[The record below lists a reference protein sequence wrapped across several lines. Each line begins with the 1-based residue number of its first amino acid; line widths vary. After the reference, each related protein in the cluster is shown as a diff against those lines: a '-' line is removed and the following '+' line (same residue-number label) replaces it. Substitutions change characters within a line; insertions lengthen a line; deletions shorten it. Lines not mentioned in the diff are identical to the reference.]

1 MPTLQPPLNDSL
13 RALKLRWEDYR
24 SRGGFDQFA
33 EFTAL
38 LNGIAGKLEGF
49 KARGLAR
56 QFEGLE
62 SAAMS
67 RLGDASTHPITSH
80 DANLLER
87 QLDAMLHA
95 IAMAEARRDDPR
107 PAVPVG
113 GRGKPHVVW
122 VIADAGHPW
131 VSGLT
136 EQLSFFGFGV
146 CRFGGDELDDF
157 IAEGDPPRVALFI
170 PGDQGYDASAIHN
183 IDMVRA
189 AHPASHL
196 ICLSVP
202 KSLDAI
208 VALLRAGA
216 NATIQPEHQTTTV
229 LSSILEL
236 VQSPEHDPHRV
247 LVVEDSP
254 TAVAHIQ
261 RSLSAHGIDSRAISG
276 PKHLIG
282 ETDAYHPDLVLMDMY
297 MPDCTGVEA
306 TRVLRQIAAYQSL
319 PIVYLSS
326 ETSLDMQVEALRLG
340 GDQFLTKPIN
350 PVLLAAVVK
359 TKIERYRET
368 QRSTLRD
375 GLTGL
380 LNHSAAKARLD
391 QLALGLGPD
400 GRLCVMMLDIDHF
413 KSVNDTYGHPVG
425 DQVIRGLAWLLK
437 GRLRGSDLIGRY
449 GGEEFLIGLP
459 DINIDK
465 AYSVIDLIRR
475 DFASLPHA
483 CADGALRATFSAGI
497 AAYTNNATGKT
508 LIHAAD
514 EALLAAKRLGR
525 NRVERA
531 GPQLVKDAVGMD

>member
-1 MPTLQPPLNDSL
+1 MQTIQPLLGDSL

-24 SRGGFDQFA
+24 KRGSFDQFA
-33 EFTAL
+33 AFTAL
-38 LNGIAGKLEGF
+38 LKGTAEKLQSF
-49 KARGLAR
+49 KARGLVR

-62 SAAMS
+62 RAALS
-67 RLGDASTHPITSH
+67 RLGDASTHPIDSH

-95 IAMAEARRDDPR
+95 VELADARREEPR
-107 PAVPVG
+107 PAVPARG
-113 GRGKPHVVW
+113 GGKAHVVW
-122 VIADAGHPW
+122 VIAAADHPW
-131 VSGLT
+131 VNGLT

-146 CRFGGDELDDF
+146 CRFGGNEVADF
-157 IAEGDPPRVALFI
+157 GPERDPPRVVLFI
-170 PGDQGYDASAIHN
+170 PGDQGYDKNAIDS
-183 IDMVRA
+183 IEMIRA
-189 AHPASHL
+189 AYPASRVF
-196 ICLSVP
+196 CLSVP

-216 NATIQPEHQTTTV
+216 SATIPPEHQTTTV

-236 VQSPEHDPHRV
+236 VQSPDDDPYRV

-254 TAVAHIQ
+254 TSVVYIQ
-261 RSLSAHGIDSRAISG
+261 RSLTAHGIDSRAISG
-276 PKHLIG
+276 PKHLIA
-282 ETDAYHPDLVLMDMY
+282 EADAYRPDLVLMDMH

-306 TRVLRQIAAYQSL
+306 TRVLRQITAYQSL

-326 ETSLDMQVEALRLG
+326 ETSLEMQVEALRLG

-350 PVLLAAVVK
+350 PVLLAAVVT
-359 TKIERYRET
+359 TKIERYREM

-380 LNHSAAKARLD
+380 LNHSAAKERLG
-391 QLALGLGPD
+391 QMALELGP
-400 GRLCVMMLDIDHF
+400 GGQLCVVMIDIDHF
-413 KSVNDTYGHPVG
+413 KAVNDTYGHPVG

-449 GGEEFLIGLP
+449 GGEEFLVGLP
-459 DINIDK
+459 DIDIDM
-465 AYSVIDLIRR
+465 AHSVIDLIRR

-497 AAYTNNATGKT
+497 AAYTSQATGKA

-514 EALLAAKRLGR
+514 DALLAAKRLGR
-525 NRVERA
+525 NRVEIADRQNSSGGA
-531 GPQLVKDAVGMD
+531 D

>member
-1 MPTLQPPLNDSL
+1 MQPLLNDSL
-13 RALKLRWEDYR
+13 LALKLRWEDYR
-24 SRGGFDQFA
+24 RHGGFDHFV

-38 LNGIAGKLEGF
+38 LNGIAVKVESF

-62 SAAMS
+62 AAAMA
-67 RLGDASTHPITSH
+67 RIGDASTHPIGSH
-80 DANLLER
+80 DANVLER

-95 IAMAEARRDDPR
+95 VEMAGARRDDLR
-107 PAVPVG
+107 PAAPTG
-113 GRGKPHVVW
+113 GRAKPHVVW

-131 VSGLT
+131 ISGLM
-136 EQLSFFGFGV
+136 EQLTFFGFNV
-146 CRFGGDELDDF
+146 CHFGGNEIDDF
-157 IAEGDPPRVALFI
+157 IAEGEPPRVVLFM

-183 IDMVRA
+183 IEKISA
-189 AHPASHL
+189 AHPAGHVF
-196 ICLSVP
+196 CLSVP

-216 NATIQPEHQTTTV
+216 SATIQPEHQTTTV

-236 VQSPEHDPHRV
+236 VQSRENDQHRV

-261 RSLSAHGIDSRAISG
+261 RSLSAHGIDSRAISS

-282 ETDAYHPDLVLMDMY
+282 EADAYRPDLVLMDMY

-326 ETSLDMQVEALRLG
+326 ETSLDMQVQALRLG

-350 PVLLAAVVK
+350 PVLLAAVVN
-359 TKIERYRET
+359 TKIERYREM

-391 QLALGLGPD
+391 HLALGLGPD
-400 GRLCVMMLDIDHF
+400 GQLCVMMLDIDHF
-413 KSVNDTYGHPVG
+413 KAVNDTYGHPVG

-437 GRLRGSDLIGRY
+437 GRLRSSDLIGRY

-459 DINIDK
+459 DIDIDK

-483 CADGALRATFSAGI
+483 CADGTLRATFSAGI
-497 AAYTNNATGKT
+497 TAYTHLATGKA

-514 EALLAAKRLGR
+514 DALLAAKRLGR

-531 GPQLVKDAVGMD
+531 DTHANAIE

>member
-1 MPTLQPPLNDSL
+1 MPTMQPSLTDSL
-13 RALKLRWEDYR
+13 RDLKQRWEDYR
-24 SRGGFDQFA
+24 KHGGFDQFA

-38 LNGIAGKLEGF
+38 LNVIAGQLESF

-62 SAAMS
+62 TAAMS
-67 RLGDASTHPITSH
+67 RMGNASTHPIENH
-80 DANLLER
+80 DANMLER

-95 IAMAEARRDDPR
+95 VAMADARRDNLR
-107 PAVPVG
+107 PALPMG
-113 GRGKPHVVW
+113 GRRTPHAVW
-122 VIADAGHPW
+122 LIADAGHPW
-131 VSGLT
+131 VSGLA

-146 CRFGGDELDDF
+146 CRFGGNEVDDF
-157 IAEGDPPRVALFI
+157 IAEGEPPRVVLFI
-170 PGDQGYDASAIHN
+170 PDDHDYGANAIHS
-183 IDMVRA
+183 IEKVRA
-189 AHPASHL
+189 AHPASHV

-202 KSLDAI
+202 RSLDAI

-216 NATIQPEHQTTTV
+216 NATIQPEHQTATV

-236 VQSPEHDPHRV
+236 EQSPELDPHRV

-261 RSLSAHGIDSRAISG
+261 RSLSAHGIDSRAIGS
-276 PKHLIG
+276 PKRLI
-282 ETDAYHPDLVLMDMY
+282 EEADAYRPDLVLMDMY

-326 ETSLDMQVEALRLG
+326 EASLEMQVQALRLG
-340 GDQFLTKPIN
+340 GDQFLAKPTN

-359 TKIERYRET
+359 TKIERYREM

-413 KSVNDTYGHPVG
+413 RAVNDTYGYPVG

-437 GRLRGSDLIGRY
+437 GRLRGTDLVGRY

-459 DINIDK
+459 DTDLEK
-465 AYSVIDLIRR
+465 ACSVIDLIRR

-483 CADGALRATFSAGI
+483 CVDGALHATFSAGV
-497 AAYTNNATGKT
+497 AAYTSRATGKA

-514 EALLAAKRLGR
+514 DALLAAKRLGR

-531 GPQLVKDAVGMD
+531 DSKPEPGAGGID